1 MQPTVIAVSPSRCR
15 GDVETMLQAG
25 SRAAGRSARSP
36 QLDGA
41 RPTLPASSIRRADM
55 TQMIPD
61 HRRTPRWMNVA
72 AASLAFTLGLGV
84 SAAALAQ
91 AMTAPQVQAKLTEQG
106 YTKIHDVEFKDGM
119 WHADAKS
126 ADGNDVDVRID
137 PATGKVYP
145 EEEVSKLSEA
155 DVRASLS
162 TQGYT
167 DVHDVDFDD
176 GVWKAKAR
184 NAAGNKV
191 ELRVDPASGKIIGT
205 D

>member
-1 MQPTVIAVSPSRCR
+1 
-15 GDVETMLQAG
+15 
-25 SRAAGRSARSP
+25 
-36 QLDGA
+36 
-41 RPTLPASSIRRADM
+41 
-55 TQMIPD
+55 
-61 HRRTPRWMNVA
+61 
-72 AASLAFTLGLGV
+72 
-84 SAAALAQ
+84 
-91 AMTAPQVQAKLTEQG
+91 MTAPQVQAKLTAQG
-106 YTKIHDVEFKDGM
+106 YTKIHDLEFKDGM

-145 EEEVSKLSEA
+145 EEEVSKLSKA

-176 GVWKAKAR
+176 GIWKAKAR

-191 ELRVDPASGKIIGT
+191 KLRLDPASGKVIGT

>member
-1 MQPTVIAVSPSRCR
+1 
-15 GDVETMLQAG
+15 
-25 SRAAGRSARSP
+25 
-36 QLDGA
+36 
-41 RPTLPASSIRRADM
+41 M
-55 TQMIPD
+55 TQMIP
-61 HRRTPRWMNVA
+61 HNRRHPRWMKA
-72 AASLAFTLGLGV
+72 AAATLACGFGLGV

-91 AMTAPQVQAKLTEQG
+91 SMTAPQVQARLTEQG

-126 ADGNDVDVRID
+126 ADGNHVDVRID

-145 EEEVSKLSEA
+145 EDEVSKLSEA

-176 GVWKAKAR
+176 GVWKAKAK

-191 ELRVDPASGKIIGT
+191 ELRLDPSNGKVIGK

>member
-1 MQPTVIAVSPSRCR
+1 
-15 GDVETMLQAG
+15 
-25 SRAAGRSARSP
+25 
-36 QLDGA
+36 
-41 RPTLPASSIRRADM
+41 M
-55 TQMIPD
+55 TQMISGST
-61 HRRTPRWMNVA
+61 RKMRWMKIA
-72 AASLAFTLGLGV
+72 AAPLAFTFGLGV

-91 AMTAPQVQAKLTEQG
+91 SMTAPQVQARLTEQG

-145 EEEVSKLSEA
+145 EDEVSKLSEA

-176 GVWKAKAR
+176 GVWKAKAK

-191 ELRVDPASGKIIGT
+191 ELRLDPSNGQVIGK

>member
-1 MQPTVIAVSPSRCR
+1 
-15 GDVETMLQAG
+15 
-25 SRAAGRSARSP
+25 
-36 QLDGA
+36 
-41 RPTLPASSIRRADM
+41 M
-55 TQMIPD
+55 TQMISGST
-61 HRRTPRWMNVA
+61 RKMRWMKIA
-72 AASLAFTLGLGV
+72 AAPLAFTIGLGV

-91 AMTAPQVQAKLTEQG
+91 SMTAPQVQARLTEQG

-145 EEEVSKLSEA
+145 EDGVSKLSEA

-191 ELRVDPASGKIIGT
+191 KLRLDPASGKVIGT

>member
-1 MQPTVIAVSPSRCR
+1 
-15 GDVETMLQAG
+15 
-25 SRAAGRSARSP
+25 
-36 QLDGA
+36 
-41 RPTLPASSIRRADM
+41 M
-55 TQMIPD
+55 TQMISGN
-61 HRRTPRWMNVA
+61 RRTPRWMKLA
-72 AASLAFTLGLGV
+72 AASLACSFGLGA
-84 SAAALAQ
+84 SAAAFAQ
-91 AMTAPQVQAKLTEQG
+91 SMTAPQVQAKLTEQG
-106 YTKIHDVEFKDGM
+106 YTRIHDVEFKDGM

-176 GVWKAKAR
+176 GIWKAKAR

-191 ELRVDPASGKIIGT
+191 KLRLDPASGKIIGT

>member
-1 MQPTVIAVSPSRCR
+1 
-15 GDVETMLQAG
+15 
-25 SRAAGRSARSP
+25 
-36 QLDGA
+36 
-41 RPTLPASSIRRADM
+41 M
-55 TQMIPD
+55 TQMISD
-61 HRRTPRWMNVA
+61 NTRRARWMKIA
-72 AASLAFTLGLGV
+72 AGSLALTWGLGL

-91 AMTAPQVQAKLTEQG
+91 SMTAPQVRAKLTEQG
-106 YTKIHDVEFKDGM
+106 YTKINDVDFKDGM

-126 ADGNDVDVRID
+126 ADGNNVDVRID

-145 EEEVSKLSEA
+145 EKEVSKLSEA

-176 GVWKAKAR
+176 GIWKAKAR
-184 NAAGNKV
+184 NAAGKKV
-191 ELRVDPASGKIIGT
+191 KLRLDPASGKVIGT

>member
-1 MQPTVIAVSPSRCR
+1 
-15 GDVETMLQAG
+15 
-25 SRAAGRSARSP
+25 
-36 QLDGA
+36 
-41 RPTLPASSIRRADM
+41 M
-55 TQMIPD
+55 TQMISSNT
-61 HRRTPRWMNVA
+61 RKRRWMQIA
-72 AASLAFTLGLGV
+72 AASLAFTFGLGV

-91 AMTAPQVQAKLTEQG
+91 SMTAPQVQAKLTAQG
-106 YTKIHDVEFKDGM
+106 YTKIHDLEFKDGM

-191 ELRVDPASGKIIGT
+191 KLRLDPASGKVIGT

>member
-1 MQPTVIAVSPSRCR
+1 
-15 GDVETMLQAG
+15 
-25 SRAAGRSARSP
+25 
-36 QLDGA
+36 
-41 RPTLPASSIRRADM
+41 M
-55 TQMIPD
+55 TQTNL
-61 HRRTPRWMNVA
+61 HGTRTAAWMKIGA
-72 AASLAFTLGLGV
+72 AALAFGLGLGV

-91 AMTAPQVQAKLTEQG
+91 SMTAPQVQAKLTEQG

-145 EEEVSKLSEA
+145 EDEVSKLSEA

-176 GVWKAKAR
+176 GVWKAKAK

-191 ELRVDPASGKIIGT
+191 ELRLDPSNGQVIGK

>member
-1 MQPTVIAVSPSRCR
+1 
-15 GDVETMLQAG
+15 
-25 SRAAGRSARSP
+25 
-36 QLDGA
+36 
-41 RPTLPASSIRRADM
+41 M
-55 TQMIPD
+55 TQMISGST
-61 HRRTPRWMNVA
+61 RKMRWMKIA
-72 AASLAFTLGLGV
+72 AAPLAFTFGLGV

-91 AMTAPQVQAKLTEQG
+91 SMTAPQVQARLTEQG

-145 EEEVSKLSEA
+145 EDEVSKLSEA

-176 GVWKAKAR
+176 GVWKAKAK

-191 ELRVDPASGKIIGT
+191 KLRLDPASGKVIGT

>member
-1 MQPTVIAVSPSRCR
+1 
-15 GDVETMLQAG
+15 
-25 SRAAGRSARSP
+25 
-36 QLDGA
+36 
-41 RPTLPASSIRRADM
+41 M
-55 TQMIPD
+55 TQMISGNT
-61 HRRTPRWMNVA
+61 RKPRWIKPGWMTIA
-72 AASLAFTLGLGV
+72 AAALALTSGLGV
-84 SAAALAQ
+84 SAAAFAQ
-91 AMTAPQVQAKLTEQG
+91 SMTTPQVRARLAEQG
-106 YTKIHDVEFKDGM
+106 YTKIHDLEFKDGM

-176 GVWKAKAR
+176 GIWKAKAK
-184 NAAGNKV
+184 NAVGNKV
-191 ELRVDPASGKIIGT
+191 ELRLDPASGKVIGT

>member
-1 MQPTVIAVSPSRCR
+1 
-15 GDVETMLQAG
+15 
-25 SRAAGRSARSP
+25 
-36 QLDGA
+36 
-41 RPTLPASSIRRADM
+41 M
-55 TQMIPD
+55 TQVISGSTLKP
-61 HRRTPRWMNVA
+61 RRMKA
-72 AASLAFTLGLGV
+72 AAALLAFAVGLGI
-84 SAAALAQ
+84 SAAAFAQ
-91 AMTAPQVQAKLTEQG
+91 SLTAPQVQAKLTGQG
-106 YTKIHDVEFKDGM
+106 YTKIHDVKFNDGM
-119 WHADAKS
+119 WHAEAKS

-145 EEEVSKLSEA
+145 EEAVSKLSEA

-176 GVWKAKAR
+176 GIWKAKAR

-191 ELRVDPASGKIIGT
+191 RLRLDPGSGKVIGA

>member
-1 MQPTVIAVSPSRCR
+1 
-15 GDVETMLQAG
+15 
-25 SRAAGRSARSP
+25 
-36 QLDGA
+36 
-41 RPTLPASSIRRADM
+41 M
-55 TQMIPD
+55 TQMISGST
-61 HRRTPRWMNVA
+61 RKMRWMKIA
-72 AASLAFTLGLGV
+72 AAPLALTFGLGV

-91 AMTAPQVQAKLTEQG
+91 SMTAPQVQARLTEQG

-145 EEEVSKLSEA
+145 EDEVSKLSEA

-176 GVWKAKAR
+176 GVWKAKAK

-191 ELRVDPASGKIIGT
+191 KLRLDPSTGKVIGK